1 MWKDPARKASVFSGA
16 YIYFF
21 QQDFHLQKIA
31 LELSGLYSNS
41 NGNSPCT
48 TIITTR
54 TTNNNSSRNET
65 LIEPVNPTLWLEKIH
80 LPRLSSASHA
90 PSHTPPKLSERKNAW
105 HTAAS
110 ESRLHKN
117 GLRTEDFADFP
128 IQGTCIGTF
137 DFLLSNCWNLQ
148 NVISLKGV
156 WVLGFNSQSHSCI
169 HFATRF
175 WAQVCFVLTGVF
187 TYTDLQF
194 SFLQVTELWIDRLLR
209 VSQDGTAVGEQG
221 FPSTDLEYFHTKGT
235 IDDNSMFIQSPE
247 TYVWIFSPLT
257 TGCQC
262 EDRNMFDV
270 THSILPKG
278 TSESSDL
285 NAWG

>member
-1 MWKDPARKASVFSGA
+1 MHPPIRLQNYPSEKTLGTQPRASRGSTKMG
-16 YIYFF
+16 
-21 QQDFHLQKIA
+21 
-31 LELSGLYSNS
+31 
-41 NGNSPCT
+41 C
-48 TIITTR
+48 
-54 TTNNNSSRNET
+54 
-65 LIEPVNPTLWLEKIH
+65 
-80 LPRLSSASHA
+80 
-90 PSHTPPKLSERKNAW
+90 
-105 HTAAS
+105 
-110 ESRLHKN
+110 
-117 GLRTEDFADFP
+117 ADFP

-175 WAQVCFVLTGVF
+175 CAQVCFVLKGVF
-187 TYTDLQF
+187 TYADLQF

-209 VSQDGTAVGEQG
+209 VSQDGTTVGEQG
-221 FPSTDLEYFHTKGT
+221 FPSTDLEYLHTKGT
-235 IDDNSMFIQSPE
+235 IDDNSMSIQSPE

-262 EDRNMFDV
+262 E
-270 THSILPKG
+270 G
-278 TSESSDL
+278 TSDL

>member
-1 MWKDPARKASVFSGA
+1 MGCAPK
-16 YIYFF
+16 I
-21 QQDFHLQKIA
+21 LQTSQHKELV
-31 LELSGLYSNS
+31 LE
-41 NGNSPCT
+41 P
-48 TIITTR
+48 
-54 TTNNNSSRNET
+54 
-65 LIEPVNPTLWLEKIH
+65 LISI
-80 LPRLSSASHA
+80 
-90 PSHTPPKLSERKNAW
+90 
-105 HTAAS
+105 
-110 ESRLHKN
+110 
-117 GLRTEDFADFP
+117 
-128 IQGTCIGTF
+128 

-148 NVISLKGV
+148 NVVSLKGV

-194 SFLQVTELWIDRLLR
+194 SFLQVTEIWIDRLVR
-209 VSQDGTAVGEQG
+209 VSQDGTTVGEQG

-235 IDDNSMFIQSPE
+235 IDDISMSIQSPE

-262 EDRNMFDV
+262 EDRNLFDA

-278 TSESSDL
+278 TSDL